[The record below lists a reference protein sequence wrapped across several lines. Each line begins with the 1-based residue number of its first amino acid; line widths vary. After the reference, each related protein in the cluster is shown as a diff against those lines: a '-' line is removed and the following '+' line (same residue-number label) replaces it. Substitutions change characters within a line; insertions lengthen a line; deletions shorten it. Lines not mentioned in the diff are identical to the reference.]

1 MDVLCAE
8 NLHSRVW
15 FDKWPYD
22 ACAHACDCMATDI
35 PPSHSSLLR
44 ARAILFFFWWVDA
57 CFLLRGYALLST
69 LILREDTRVTGDGL

>member
-44 ARAILFFFWWVDA
+44 ARAILFFFGGEMLASSLGVM
-57 CFLLRGYALLST
+57 LYS
-69 LILREDTRVTGDGL
+69 VH